1 MRYAVPTTQG
11 KLSAHFGHCEHF
23 AIIDA
28 DEATGTVANKQLL
41 AAPPH
46 QPGLLPVWLAE
57 QGVAIVIA
65 GGMGS
70 RAQGIFTEN
79 RITVIVGAHEGDPE
93 EVVVAYIR
101 GALTTGENV
110 CDH

>member
-1 MRYAVPTTQG
+1 MRYAVPTTNG
-11 KLSAHFGHCEHF
+11 RLAGHFGHCEHF

-28 DEATGTVANKQLL
+28 DEATGTVAKKQLL

-46 QPGLLPVWLAE
+46 QPGLLPVWLSE
-57 QGVAIVIA
+57 HGVSTVIA
-65 GGMGS
+65 GGMGA
-70 RAQGIFTEN
+70 RAQGIFAEN
-79 RITVIVGAHEGDPE
+79 RIRVIVGAPEGDPE

-101 GALTTGENV
+101 GTLTTGENV